1 MKPDILSIAAF
12 VFVLGVLASS
22 VNATD
27 VFRSDTS
34 APAALQQGLAINR

>member
-12 VFVLGVLASS
+12 IFALGVLASS

-27 VFRSDTS
+27 VFKSDTA
-34 APAALQQGLAINR
+34 APAALQQGVAIAR